1 MFRSVGCWENN
12 GFCWFPICSDLDFL
26 VFFFPYLFGC
36 WESQYRAKIFFFLGH
51 RMGPKVPW
59 PNGAR
64 GACEVGLGP
73 TKEIRLLIGPGS
85 GRGSKPAGR
94 VRVWKNPTQ
103 TRPVAIPARSRS
115 IWNLIV
121 LPSNSY
127 HLSIFW

>member
-1 MFRSVGCWENN
+1 MFWSVGCWENN

-36 WESQYRAKIFFFLGH
+36 WENQYQAKIFFF
-51 RMGPKVPW
+51 GPQNGPW
-59 PNGAR
+59 STMAQWARGAR
-64 GACEVGLGP
+64 GASLGP
-73 TKEIRLLIGPGS
+73 TKEIRLLIGPGL
-85 GRGSKPAGR
+85 GRRSRPAGR
-94 VRVWKNPTQ
+94 VRVWKNLTP
-103 TRPVAIPARSRS
+103 TRPVAIPARSHG